1 LTTLTERSSDRLAR
15 RLLLVAAVL
24 SLWAAAINR
33 TGGFFLDFGIFHFS
47 ARGIRNPLIGAALCI
62 VSAWAIGPPGRRWRS
77 LAENWASLGHA
88 VDAAIVSRDSR
99 VVRRATDCLVAA
111 IGIAVIVIGVR
122 IGALVA
128 GGSDS
133 YGYVSQARLWAT
145 GTLRV
150 PLPLDGDLPDNLE
163 YHAFTPLGYR
173 LANDGRSS
181 VPTYAPGFPMLMA
194 VFEWVG
200 GPEAGFY
207 VMPILAGVTVWA
219 TYLLGI
225 VVAGRTVGLLAALLM
240 ATSPPFLFQLTHAPM
255 SDIVAAGWWTLTLV
269 LLQGPSRASSLLM
282 GLCAAAAIL
291 TRPNLV
297 ALAMVPA
304 VALLWDVVATR
315 GARRQSNVR
324 LALYCIGPAVAGLF
338 IAWLNTYWYGSATT
352 SGYGALGGELFQW
365 AFVQQNLNN
374 YSRSLVAAQTP
385 AIIAAV
391 AGPWLV
397 WRYRSA
403 AGATPVSQS
412 VLVAYVLFV
421 IVMYLCYAAYLP
433 MEAWWGLRFFLP
445 AFPVVMVF
453 MSAALIRGAALLPVP
468 RVVWPL
474 IIVTLIFSQTH
485 LFIRDTYALDSRGEW
500 RFANIG
506 RYVAETLP
514 ARAVVFT
521 VLHAG
526 SVSYYSGRIAVRFD
540 AVQPA
545 HFKAIVEEFQR
556 RGYAV
561 YILLDEFEREQFT
574 QQFGAATNWG
584 RLDARAAQ
592 LVPYVKLYEV
602 F

>member
-1 LTTLTERSSDRLAR
+1 MTERSSEWLSR

-24 SLWAAAINR
+24 ALWTAAVIR
-33 TGGFFLDFGIFHFS
+33 TGGFALEFGFFHFS
-47 ARGIRNPLIGAALCI
+47 ARGIRNPLIAIALC
-62 VSAWAIGPPGRRWRS
+62 VAAAWWIGPPGKRWRS
-77 LAENWASLGHA
+77 LAENWTRVGRA
-88 VDAAIVSRDSR
+88 VDAAILSRDSR
-99 VVRRATDCLVAA
+99 VVRRAIDCLAVA
-111 IGIAVIVIGVR
+111 ISIAVIVIGVR
-122 IGALVA
+122 MGALVA
-128 GGSDS
+128 GGADA
-133 YGYVSQARLWAT
+133 YGYVSQARLWTT

-150 PLPLDGDLPDNLE
+150 PPPLDGDLPANLD
-163 YHAFTPLGYR
+163 YDAFAPLGYR
-173 LANDGRSS
+173 LATDGRSS

-194 VFEWVG
+194 VFERLG
-200 GPEAGFY
+200 GPDAGFY

-255 SDIVAAGWWTLTLV
+255 SDIVAAGWWTLALV
-269 LLQGPSRASSLLM
+269 LLSRPSRAASLLM

-304 VALLWDVVATR
+304 VALLWDVVA
-315 GARRQSNVR
+315 ARAAQTPANVR
-324 LALYCIGPAVAGLF
+324 LVLYCIGPALAGLF

-352 SGYGALGGELFQW
+352 SGYGVLGGELFQW
-365 AFVQQNLNN
+365 AFVPQNLNN
-374 YSRSLVAAQTP
+374 YSRSLVATQTP
-385 AIIAAV
+385 AIIAAL

-403 AGATPVSQS
+403 ADANRVSQP

-421 IVMYLCYAAYLP
+421 IVIYLCYAVYLP

-445 AFPVVMVF
+445 AFPVVMMF
-453 MSAALIRGAALLPVP
+453 MSAALIRGSTLLPVP

-474 IIVTLIFSQTH
+474 IIVALIFSQTH
-485 LFIRDTYALDSRGEW
+485 RFIRDTYALDSRGEW

-506 RYVAETLP
+506 RYVDETLP

-526 SVSYYSGRIAVRFD
+526 SVSYYSGRMTVRFD
-540 AVQPA
+540 AVLPGDFRA
-545 HFKAIVEEFQR
+545 VAGEFQR
-556 RGYAV
+556 RGYAA
-561 YILLDEFEREQFT
+561 YILLDEFEKEEFT
-574 QQFGAATNWG
+574 AKFGEADNWG
-584 RLDARAAQ
+584 KLDARAAT
-592 LVPYVKLYEV
+592 LVPYVKLYQV
-602 F
+602 Y